1 MKNYILLFI
10 CIFYL
15 IPISYVYDRY
25 NSNHSISSII
35 CNKNIKY
42 IILYFYGMDGN
53 FVYFV

>member
-35 CNKNIKY
+35 CNKIIKY